1 MDGIINSEKIV
12 KSIYFYKLYKPH
24 KNQDILESKRD
35 IKWILYRDRYKNGK
49 LKKIIGE
56 FNNDIK
62 IYKAIIIYKNETQPT
77 IIYK

>member
-1 MDGIINSEKIV
+1 MDEILNSGKIV

-35 IKWILYRDRYKNGK
+35 IKWLFYRDRYKKDK
-49 LKKIIGE
+49 LKKIIDE
-56 FNNDIK
+56 FNNDME
-62 IYKAIIIYKNETQPT
+62 IYKALIIYKNETQPT